1 MSEMSTTASSDQVQ
15 ITGQHP
21 LQCASKAAVAAV
33 ESPFKLGPLDELVFA
48 SVPIECVYVYEKPEL
63 SPKDRFISV
72 ERLRDALSYLLN
84 YYPHLTG
91 RLEFNSQTR
100 APEITHLRAG
110 AELLEAQCN
119 ARLDDIA
126 SSDCDEDRILLTN
139 LPDCGSALTP
149 PFDSS
154 MDAISRE
161 PILAIQHTRF
171 ACGGV
176 ALGIRL
182 HHIVCDASGLF
193 QLVRDLAE
201 VYRGLSSSSR
211 PTLAS
216 CPEIR
221 SYLRDVSILSSEEQQ
236 NSLKYQPEAYHFEIG
251 STASCP
257 ESTPETTFESNPS
270 TKPPVTGRI
279 LNFSG
284 DDLIELKKSA
294 ANPSGESFVS
304 TFEALSAFLYQQ
316 IYRARIQ
323 LLLSKGTS
331 SSKAA
336 SKVFPGFGAS
346 INMRSHHRLNLPAKY
361 FPNAIYP
368 SFATTSPE
376 ILTEGPLWKI
386 ASTLQKQVRAIDAQQ
401 MQQTARWIA
410 MQPDKSRIRLNFTF
424 ADGNFTINQWSGF
437 GMYVGVDFDTDE
449 LGQPIPPALVS
460 PPFTDMSRID
470 GLATILSTEEEIY
483 RALEQNGSSQAS
495 KKPCAVD
502 VNLTLSEPL
511 WQILEADEQFG
522 EYFY

>member
-1 MSEMSTTASSDQVQ
+1 MSRIVPSDQVQ
-15 ITGQHP
+15 ITAQYN
-21 LQCASKAAVAAV
+21 LQCASKAAVTTV

-48 SVPIECVYVYEKPEL
+48 SVPIECVYVYKKSEL
-63 SPKDRFISV
+63 SHKDRFISV

-91 RLEFNSQTR
+91 RLQFNSQTR
-100 APEITHLRAG
+100 APEITRLGAG
-110 AELLEAQCN
+110 AALLEAQCN
-119 ARLDDIA
+119 SRLDDIA
-126 SSDCDEDRILLTN
+126 SFDCDADRILLTN

-171 ACGGV
+171 ACGSV

-201 VYRGLSSSSR
+201 VYRGLSSSR

-221 SYLRDVSILSSEEQQ
+221 SYLRDVSVLSSEEQQ
-236 NSLKYQPEAYHFEIG
+236 CSLKYQPDAYHFETG
-251 STASCP
+251 TAASCP
-257 ESTPETTFESNPS
+257 ESTPETTFESNPPP
-270 TKPPVTGRI
+270 KPPVTGRI

-294 ANPSGESFVS
+294 TDPSGESFVS
-304 TFEALSAFLYQQ
+304 TFEALSAYLYQQ

-323 LLLSKGTS
+323 LLFSKGIS
-331 SSKAA
+331 PSEAA
-336 SKVFPGFGAS
+336 RKIFPGFGAS
-346 INMRSHHRLNLPAKY
+346 INMRSPHRLNLPAKY

-376 ILTEGPLWKI
+376 ILAEGPFWKI
-386 ASTLQKQVRAIDAQQ
+386 ASTLQKQIRAIDAQQ
-401 MQQTARWIA
+401 MQRTTRWIA

-449 LGQPIPPALVS
+449 LGQLIPPALVS

-470 GLATILSTEEEIY
+470 GLATILSTKEEFY
-483 RALEQNGSSQAS
+483 RALEQNASGQAS

-522 EYFY
+522 EHFC